1 MVSLRS
7 PTKERVYRPSNEV
20 EVVCPD
26 DAAVTEPAGLTAR
39 HELHQSGGVCTW
51 AVGWNIYGE
60 GDYLLTTDYVA
71 IAGTD
76 IPHAPWDALVRSRES
91 LCHQAKLGQGKLFQ
105 LFHSSFFSSEFT
117 LFCCKVK
124 QWCFACQ
131 GQKSVLRALLCPQGQ
146 KRKAPLL
153 QKATTKEV
161 AVQVGCELELE
172 LWRAPDLYKVIP
184 IKFGCKGTKNSRDY
198 QGCAVFN

>member
-76 IPHAPWDALVRSRES
+76 IPHTPWDALVRSRES
-91 LCHQAKLGQGKLFQ
+91 LCHLTELGQGKLFQ

-117 LFCCKVK
+117 LFCCKDSANRAQWSLLRLLRCRLSYAKLSNGVSPVK
-124 QWCFACQ
+124 DKNRYCVHYYVRKDKKEKHRSPKKLQQ
-131 GQKSVLRALLCPQGQ
+131 GGGGAGWMRT
-146 KRKAPLL
+146 R
-153 QKATTKEV
+153 TV
-161 AVQVGCELELE
+161 A
-172 LWRAPDLYKVIP
+172 
-184 IKFGCKGTKNSRDY
+184 GTRFIQSNTY
-198 QGCAVFN
+198 